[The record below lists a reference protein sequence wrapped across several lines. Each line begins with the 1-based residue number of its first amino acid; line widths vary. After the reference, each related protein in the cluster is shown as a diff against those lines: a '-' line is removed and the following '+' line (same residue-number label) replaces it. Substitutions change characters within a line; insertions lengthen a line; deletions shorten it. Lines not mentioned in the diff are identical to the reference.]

1 MMLALYKTNTAG
13 MNIYSSRKQSNM

>member
-13 MNIYSSRKQSNM
+13 LNIYSSRKQSNM